1 MALELARGGQVPVLD
16 EVGDPFGDCL
26 CADAEPSR
34 DELGAQPRPDL
45 LTASRLRCVGIDRV
59 AQLESRIGQTGR
71 KGRRRSR
78 PSSRTSN

>member
-1 MALELARGGQVPVLD
+1 MALELARGGHVPVLD

-45 LTASRLRCVGIDRV
+45 FDCFPPQVRR
-59 AQLESRIGQTGR
+59 ESIA
-71 KGRRRSR
+71 
-78 PSSRTSN
+78 